1 MQLLLDKY
9 ESVSKK
15 FFAVILL
22 LAMLVLG
29 NAIPARAESW
39 GSTSFDQTFATAG
52 VTTNSAAAE
61 FKVTFP
67 SSPSNIVRMFI
78 GLGGFVNPGINSDTE
93 SPNYVE
99 TVNGDGTVTISKGTF
114 SAIVKVSSLTL
125 TADAV
130 KAVSYPQ
137 NRMWSI
143 QIEDV
148 NLAASSREVS
158 VTFTAGSLVRDPS
171 SSLAFVSIEG
181 SIGNDSQPYYQ
192 GFAQF
197 SSRGSA
203 GNSSANNKPNPTKYE
218 GPEFIGLSGKSV
230 ALNSKP
236 KLTGKKLDQISS
248 LKIGETAVSFSAT
261 ADSLALNIPA
271 GLAPGLYDLVI
282 ESASG
287 KLTHLDAIRVREPL
301 KAFSLTTKSKGRI
314 AQDQL
319 LEHFYISQL
328 QDPDLNKVRC
338 VVNSKSPNQAL
349 IDARRLCS
357 LVRGGNSSITEAV
370 IEAKS
375 TVKGDVSYARV
386 VYGWTE

>member
-1 MQLLLDKY
+1 MQLLLHKH
-9 ESVSKK
+9 EPASKK
-15 FFAVILL
+15 FFATILL
-22 LAMLVLG
+22 LATLVLG
-29 NAIPARAESW
+29 NAIPARAASW
-39 GSTSFDQTFATAG
+39 DSTSFDQTFTAAG

-67 SSPSNIVRMFI
+67 SSPSNINFI
-78 GLGGFVNPGINSDTE
+78 NFQLRGFINPDITSDFNN
-93 SPNYVE
+93 PNYVE

-125 TADAV
+125 TAAD
-130 KAVSYPQ
+130 VSALNYP
-137 NRMWSI
+137 NNGFWSI
-143 QIEDV
+143 GISNP

-158 VTFTAGSLVRDPS
+158 VTFASGSLVRNPS
-171 SSLAFVSIEG
+171 ATRVDVGISG
-181 SIGNDSQPYYQ
+181 YYN
-192 GFAQF
+192 GGMPIYDAIASF
-197 SSRGSA
+197 SSQGLA

-357 LVRGGNSSITEAV
+357 LVRGGNSSITETV